1 MVRRKETQSRKET
14 SKLPRSKRL
23 NEESQTSLDSIWTE
37 EHDEHDIYS
46 EDDLNKIV
54 EHYEESEFEKLPS
67 LIKSSHQTKIKR
79 TILSLGMVILIKNDQ
94 EFLYDSY
101 NMSNKVITGKKQIK
115 KTIDFIRLLTRCLL
129 FQNLSLYQ
137 ILHEQKS

>member
-23 NEESQTSLDSIWTE
+23 NEESQTSLDCTSIE

-79 TILSLGMVILIKNDQ
+79 TILSLGMVIPTKNDQ
-94 EFLYDSY
+94 KFLY
-101 NMSNKVITGKKQIK
+101 
-115 KTIDFIRLLTRCLL
+115 
-129 FQNLSLYQ
+129 
-137 ILHEQKS
+137 EQ